1 MAYTTINKSTDH
13 VNTKLYTGNN
23 STNAITG
30 VGHQPD
36 MVWIKRRNNT
46 SDHQVYDAV
55 RGAQK
60 GIFTSTTGAEATEGS
75 TRGLNAFNSDGFTL
89 GAEVSDI
96 AGSCNAN
103 SDTYASWNWKAG
115 TTSGL
120 SGGTITPSAYS
131 INTTSKFGIYKYSGT
146 GSTGTIAHGLGATP
160 TFMIFKKLDGSQ
172 GWHVYHKDM
181 GATHEIYLNDTAAKN
196 DVDTAFN
203 DTSPTST
210 VFTIGTSNGMNSS
223 GHDYIAYVWCDVAG
237 YCKAGSY
244 TGNGSSTSAPFIY
257 CGFKPKFLLGK
268 RTDGAGQN
276 WFLIDTDRQEYNN
289 RGNVVYPDATT
300 AEGTT
305 YYIDLLSNGWRWNVD
320 GAGENGSGNS
330 YIFMAI
336 GQTMVGTNNV
346 PACGR

>member
-13 VNTKLYTGNN
+13 FNTKLYTGTG
-23 STNAITG
+23 SSNAITG
-30 VGHQPD
+30 VGFQPD
-36 MVWIKRRNNT
+36 FTWLKKRSASGGHYLT
-46 SDHQVYDAV
+46 DAV
-55 RGAQK
+55 RGVTKTIYSDGTDAEGTVAQALTA
-60 GIFTSTTGAEATEGS
+60 FGA
-75 TRGLNAFNSDGFTL
+75 DGFTV
-89 GAEVSDI
+89 GTDSGV
-96 AGSCNAN
+96 NVN
-103 SDTYASWNWKAG
+103 SGTHVSWNWKAG